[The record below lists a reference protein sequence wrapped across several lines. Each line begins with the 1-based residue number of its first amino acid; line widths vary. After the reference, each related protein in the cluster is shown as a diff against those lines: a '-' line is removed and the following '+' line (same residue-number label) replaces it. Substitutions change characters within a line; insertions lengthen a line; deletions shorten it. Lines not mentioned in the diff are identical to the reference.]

1 MGKLQK
7 DEKYD
12 INIRLTQ
19 KEIFFDEYS
28 RLNQIPTAANS
39 NRPIMDK
46 VFNLG
51 P

>member
-12 INIRLTQ
+12 INTSFTQ
-19 KEIFFDEYS
+19 KEIFFVGIVKEAQSCSYH
-28 RLNQIPTAANS
+28 
-39 NRPIMDK
+39 RPIMDK

-51 P
+51 PS